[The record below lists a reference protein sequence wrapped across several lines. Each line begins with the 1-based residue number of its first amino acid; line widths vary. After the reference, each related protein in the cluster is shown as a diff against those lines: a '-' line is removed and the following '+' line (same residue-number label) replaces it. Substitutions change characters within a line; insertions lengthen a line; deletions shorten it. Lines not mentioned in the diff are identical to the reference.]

1 MRAVKNTRCIVLV
14 QGLALLAVACA
25 SAPQPATAPAAGEAT
40 TAPAAA
46 SATPPA
52 EPRLQAAP
60 TTATQSATCFDPTS
74 APAAVA
80 PGDVECANAAL
91 LAYDALLVIG
101 PHPDDESLGF
111 AGLES
116 AYRAAGKP
124 VQVVVVTDGDA
135 YCEACRLW
143 KTSSTTGT
151 TCSALDLSNLAT
163 PAVDSFGEVRRGESR
178 AAAKALGLDEPTFWG
193 LPDTGLAAAWRNQQA
208 GKLDEP
214 LRRSDFSHCSSCET
228 CTGGYGE
235 GPATELTARSLTNS
249 LKERLAVATDRTLV
263 ATTHWLDGH
272 ADHAALGNFV
282 RQVNAQ
288 LKVPHAV
295 AYAVIHGHTP
305 KQTAHP
311 DCWYPAPGAAVCPCQ
326 NEERCATSN
335 VEWVASLS
343 RYRFHPDWAWT
354 PPDDADYGEWKQL
367 CLAENIYHGE
377 AATKLAAVRSYASQ
391 LGMVARNG
399 SHPPGLAGIMDCNG
413 YLTSF
418 VRKTEP
424 FVLVDGAAAASAAP
438 GARGRCATR
447 AAWTRGRCSTRL
459 TSVGSSR
466 GGGRSRCC
474 SPPRSS
480 SPTTASFSSS
490 RSTRSCWRA
499 RSAR

>member
-1 MRAVKNTRCIVLV
+1 MRGVKNTRCIVLL
-14 QGLALLAVACA
+14 QGLALFAAACS
-25 SAPQPATAPAAGEAT
+25 SAPQPATAPAVTAGGT
-40 TAPAAA
+40 TASGAP
-46 SATPPA
+46 TPPPPA

-60 TTATQSATCFDPTS
+60 TTATQSATCADPGALPT
-74 APAAVA
+74 PVA
-80 PGDVECANAAL
+80 PGEVACDNAAL

-124 VQVVVVTDGDA
+124 VHVIVTTDGDA

-178 AAAKALGLDEPTFWG
+178 AAAHALGLDEPTFLG
-193 LPDTGLAAAWRNQQA
+193 YPDTGLAAAWRNQEA

-214 LRRSDFSHCSSCET
+214 LRRSDFSHCTSCET

-235 GPATELTARSLTNS
+235 GPATELSARTLIDS
-249 LKERLAVATDRTLV
+249 LKQRLAGAGGRTLV

-272 ADHAALGNFV
+272 SDHAGLGNFV
-282 RQVNAQ
+282 RQINAQ
-288 LKVPHAV
+288 LPTPHAV

-311 DCWYPAPGAAVCPCQ
+311 DCWYPSPGAGVCPCA
-326 NEERCATSN
+326 NDERCATENTS
-335 VEWVASLS
+335 WVQSLS
-343 RYRFHPDWAWT
+343 RYRFHPDWPWP
-354 PPDDADYGEWKQL
+354 PPDDADYGPWKQL
-367 CLAENIYHGE
+367 CVAENVYHGD

-391 LGMVARNG
+391 LGTLARTG
-399 SHPPGLAGIMDCNG
+399 SHPPGLSGIMDCNG

-424 FVLVDGAAAASAAP
+424 FVLIEGAAAAAA
-438 GARGRCATR
+438 AQA
-447 AAWTRGRCSTRL
+447 
-459 TSVGSSR
+459 
-466 GGGRSRCC
+466 GGR
-474 SPPRSS
+474 
-480 SPTTASFSSS
+480 
-490 RSTRSCWRA
+490 
-499 RSAR
+499 